1 MRRQKK
7 RKMKQKKDYRQFV
20 PISIVHTMFGAKLN
34 VNRWNNLYRW
44 EDMSEVV
51 FKK

>member
-20 PISIVHTMFGAKLN
+20 PTSIVHTMFGARLN
-34 VNRWNNLYRW
+34 VNRWNQNLTW
-44 EDMSEVV
+44 PGMEELV
-51 FKK
+51 KN